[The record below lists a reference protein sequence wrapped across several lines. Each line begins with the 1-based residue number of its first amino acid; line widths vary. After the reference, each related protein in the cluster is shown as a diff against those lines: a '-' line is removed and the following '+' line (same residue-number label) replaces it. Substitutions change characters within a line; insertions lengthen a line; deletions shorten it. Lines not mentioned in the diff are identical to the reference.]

1 MPFVTPAIFSRS
13 LALPIALA
21 QTELRRGKQIQI
33 MQFDLKVGQL
43 LELRCLNLHLMKVL
57 TPGVT
62 PEYVNRSLGL
72 ASVGVYEGMMLT
84 GAGALVKGLQVGVSQ
99 FNQWSVRR
107 FISPGIYTVVISNN
121 ARNIDLSVA
130 VTGTLKVYTA

>member
-21 QTELRRGKQIQI
+21 QTELRRGKQVQI
-33 MQFDLKVGQL
+33 MQFNLQAGQL
-43 LELRCLNLHLMKVL
+43 LELRCLNLHLIKVL
-57 TPGVT
+57 TPGVI
-62 PEYVNRSLGL
+62 PQYVNRSLGL
-72 ASVGVYEGMMLT
+72 CSVGVYEGTMLT

-99 FNQWSVRR
+99 FNQWQVRR
-107 FISPGIYTVVISNN
+107 FISPGTYQVVVSNN
-121 ARNIDLSVA
+121 AQNIDLSVA

>member
-1 MPFVTPAIFSRS
+1 MPLVTPAIFSRS

-33 MQFDLKVGQL
+33 MQFDLKAGQL
-43 LELRCLNLHLMKVL
+43 LELRALNLHLIKVL
-57 TPGVT
+57 TPGVV
-62 PEYVNRSLGL
+62 PVYVNRSLGL
-72 ASVGVYEGMMLT
+72 ASVGVYEGTMLT

-99 FNQWSVRR
+99 FNPWQVRR
-107 FISPGIYTVVISNN
+107 FISPGTYTVLISNN
-121 ARNIDLSVA
+121 AENIDLSLA

>member
-33 MQFDLKVGQL
+33 MQFDLKPGQL
-43 LELRCLNLHLMKVL
+43 LELRCLNLHLIKVL
-57 TPGVT
+57 TPGVIPT
-62 PEYVNRSLGL
+62 YVNRSLGL
-72 ASVGVYEGMMLT
+72 ASVGVYEGSMLT

-107 FISPGIYTVVISNN
+107 FISPGSYEVIISNN
-121 ARNIDLSVA
+121 TRNIDVSVA

>member
-1 MPFVTPAIFSRS
+1 MPLVTPAIFSRS

-33 MQFDLKVGQL
+33 MQFDLKSGQL
-43 LELRCLNLHLMKVL
+43 LELRCLNLHLIKVL
-57 TPGVT
+57 TPGVI
-62 PEYVNRSLGL
+62 PDYINRSLGL
-72 ASVGVYEGMMLT
+72 ASVGVYEGSMLT
-84 GAGALVKGLQVGVSQ
+84 GAVALVKGLQVGVSQ

-107 FISPGIYTVVISNN
+107 FISPGSYEVVISNN
-121 ARNIDLSVA
+121 TRNIDVSVV

>member
-1 MPFVTPAIFSRS
+1 MPLVTPAIFSRS

-33 MQFDLKVGQL
+33 MQFDLKAGQL
-43 LELRCLNLHLMKVL
+43 LELRALNLHLIKVL
-57 TPGVT
+57 TPGVV
-62 PEYVNRSLGL
+62 PVYVNRSLGL
-72 ASVGVYEGMMLT
+72 ASVGVYEGTMLT

-99 FNQWSVRR
+99 FNPWQVRR
-107 FISPGIYTVVISNN
+107 FISPGTYTVLISNN
-121 ARNIDLSVA
+121 AQNIDLSLA